1 VDLDLTPDQRSLAAG
16 ARSFLTAQCPPSRV
30 RAAWDDGAGLDRTL
44 WAQLAEVGFLGVAVP
59 ERFGGLGCADL
70 EVAVLL
76 EEAGRVALPA
86 PLAETALAA
95 LTLAECGS
103 DAQRE
108 RWLPAIA
115 SGAAVATVALPG
127 HPLVAAAADADLLL
141 VAAPDGLHAV
151 ERGRWASVAQPA
163 FDRSRRLATV
173 SADTGPDTLLPGTGP
188 VRRLLDRA
196 AVANAALLLGV
207 ASHLVGSTVGHVGQ
221 RHQFGRPVGSFQAV
235 KHRLANAHVAVE
247 MARPAVHVAAHLLA
261 VGDPDASTAAAVAAV
276 AASDAGRS
284 ANEHALQ
291 CHGGIGFT
299 REHDLHLWLTRGK
312 ALELACGTPAAH
324 RARLAAALFD
334 GPVQLFDGPVQL
346 FDGPVHQPHHGR
358 PTT

>member
-1 VDLDLTPDQRSLAAG
+1 VDLDLTPDQRSLAEG
-16 ARSFLTAQCPPSRV
+16 ARSFLSAQCPPSRV
-30 RAAWDDGAGLDRTL
+30 RAAWDDGAGFDRKL
-44 WAQLAEVGFLGVAVP
+44 WAQLAEVGFLGAAVP
-59 ERFGGLGCADL
+59 ERFGGLGLGDL

-76 EEAGRVALPA
+76 EEAGRVALPV

-95 LTLAECGS
+95 LTLAERGS

-127 HPLVAAAADADLLL
+127 HPLVACAADADLLL

-151 ERGRWASVAQPA
+151 EHGRCTIVAQPA

-173 SADTGPDTLLPGTGP
+173 AADTGPDTLLPGTGP
-188 VRRLLDRA
+188 ARRLLDRA
-196 AVANAALLLGV
+196 AVANSALLLGV
-207 ASHLVGSTVGHVGQ
+207 ASHLVDVTVGYVGQ

-235 KHRLANAHVAVE
+235 KHRLADAHVAVQ
-247 MARPAVHVAAHLLA
+247 MARPSVRVAAHLLA
-261 VGDPDASTAAAVAAV
+261 TDDPEATTAAAVAAV
-276 AASDAGRS
+276 AASDAGRV

-299 REHDLHLWLTRGK
+299 WEHDLHLWLKRGK
-312 ALELACGTPAAH
+312 ALELACGTTSAH

-334 GPVQLFDGPVQL
+334 RPVRQSQ
-346 FDGPVHQPHHGR
+346 HR
-358 PTT
+358 KSTR